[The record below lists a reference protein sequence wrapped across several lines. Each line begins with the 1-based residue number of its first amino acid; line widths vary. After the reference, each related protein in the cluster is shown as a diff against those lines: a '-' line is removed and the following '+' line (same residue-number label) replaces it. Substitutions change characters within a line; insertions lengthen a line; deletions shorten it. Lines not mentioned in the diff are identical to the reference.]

1 MVDIHLG
8 EQGELIANI
17 PIRITAKA
25 VYARFSICPIDDI
38 NFGCM
43 IINNRK
49 QSCFTIQ
56 NRGDYEF
63 KYAIN
68 KQMSVEQHRVRAVN
82 LAAAAAKNRVK
93 SREKVTSP
101 RPQVLGAGG
110 GGEPRGSLRG
120 HSKKLDGPMR

>member
-17 PIRITAKA
+17 PIRISAKA
-25 VYARFSICPIDDI
+25 VFSRFSICPIDDI

-49 QSCFTIQ
+49 QTCFTIQ
-56 NRGDYEF
+56 NRGDFEF

-68 KQMSVEQHRVRAVN
+68 KQMSVEQIKVRTVN

-93 SREKVTSP
+93 SRERVASP
-101 RPQVLGAGG
+101 RLGG
-110 GGEPRGSLRG
+110 GGAEKGGGDRGGLRV
-120 HSKKLDGPMR
+120 HSKKVDGPVR